1 MKMQREWDLEDR
13 DEAREYSRQ
22 VYSHLVEDAEAAGF
36 NPLTALR
43 NGGGATYNAAAGF
56 APLSRKAPVKQA
68 VGDSAIGDTFN
79 AIGDFIT
86 NFDPFA
92 DQKREQE
99 YRLVESQISALNASA
114 MSNVPRGAGS
124 FATGG
129 LERRLSGQGGA
140 LGKPAKWEAGDVT
153 VTNPFKEANVTPD
166 VSDAATWEQRYGEP
180 GSWVGGVW
188 VGANDIW
195 SGGKSAIGSA
205 WNSKPDPNGAM
216 RKAARWVDKT
226 FGLEKDRK
234 SGRLSRPSSGGGGG
248 W

>member
-68 VGDSAIGDTFN
+68 VGGSAIGDTFN
-79 AIGDFIT
+79 ALGDFIT

-99 YRLVESQISALNASA
+99 YRLVESQIAALNASA

-140 LGKPAKWEAGDVT
+140 LGKPAKWGAGDVE
-153 VTNPFKEANVTPD
+153 VTNPFQTIEVNPNA
-166 VSDAATWEQRYGEP
+166 SDAATWEQRYGEP
-180 GSWVGGVW
+180 GSWVGGAVVGGRDVW
-188 VGANDIW
+188 HNFNRWADDQ
-195 SGGKSAIGSA
+195 A
-205 WNSKPDPNGAM
+205 KPDSAL

-226 FGLEKDRK
+226 FGLEPDRK
-234 SGRLSRPSSGGGGG
+234 SGRLSKRMNGGGGG